1 LIEKTATGK
10 INPLNAELNLICHLL
25 ALLGALPILHVSR
38 IRVKNKC
45 ITKPHRNKIL
55 IIGGSHSRCCAT
67 EPLTSLGTTFEVM
80 GAVMPGSRLEHIA
93 RLAQR
98 EISHL
103 YRNDFVVIWGGAND
117 IDRNESSTGLRR
129 IKNFAL

>member
-1 LIEKTATGK
+1 
-10 INPLNAELNLICHLL
+10 
-25 ALLGALPILHVSR
+25 
-38 IRVKNKC
+38 
-45 ITKPHRNKIL
+45 
-55 IIGGSHSRCCAT
+55 
-67 EPLTSLGTTFEVM
+67 M

-129 IKNFAL
+129 IRNFALRNKHTNIIAITPPHNFSLFSVHLTHRGCDTSDVELVNAEISLQISYMM